1 MMIIFQTREDYKM
14 EAFSTMN
21 KIIIWISI
29 LVGVFVLSDFLISV
43 GINSAYRDIQRED
56 NNSEI
61 VVYQADATYVNGR
74 MRGLI
79 KDTQETTGKY
89 LKIELYTKRDV
100 LVGKSYIEIEKTG
113 KEETQPFELFFRA
126 EDVASYK
133 IEMVNEKEPGDELEI
148 LPKELTRQ
156 EILLATAMT
165 FLIFWG

>member
-1 MMIIFQTREDYKM
+1 MIIFQTREDYKM
-14 EAFSTMN
+14 QEFSVMK

-29 LVGVFVLSDFLISV
+29 LIGVFVLSDFLISV
-43 GINSAYRDIQRED
+43 GINSAYKDIKRED

-61 VVYQADATYVNGR
+61 IVYQADATYVNGR

-79 KDTQETTGKY
+79 KDTEKITGKY

-113 KEETQPFELFFRA
+113 KEETQPFELFFKA
-126 EDVASYK
+126 EDVAYYK
-133 IEMVNEKEPGDELEI
+133 IETVKEREPGDELEI
-148 LPKELTRQ
+148 LPKELTQQ
-156 EILLATAMT
+156 EILLATAMM